1 MRSRSR
7 PPTAHTV
14 SESSA
19 LSSTTVT
26 GPLADLRRWLAHQ
39 GLEAVYVT
47 NPVSIVYLTGF
58 HADPHERLMALAVKG
73 DSATLVVP
81 ALERERA
88 ASNSQQAPVLAWR
101 DGEDPYALVRE
112 ALGECARLGVEKEH
126 LTVRAAESLSSA
138 VGARELI
145 DVAPEIRRLRL
156 TKGTAELESLE
167 RACAITDAVAEELM
181 AALRPGRS
189 ELALAVSI
197 GAAIGE
203 RDASPSF
210 ETSVQSGPNSAMPHH
225 HPGGR
230 KLEAGDLVLFDFG
243 AAFGGYRADL
253 TRMAVVGPPTARQ
266 REIYAVV
273 LQAHDAA
280 IEAVRPGATT
290 GQVDAAAR
298 EVVAAAGFG
307 DYFFH
312 RVGHGLGLETHED
325 PSLDPGSGTVL
336 EPGMVFT
343 IEPGIYLAG
352 WGGIR
357 IEDDVV
363 VEAGGCRI
371 LSKADRKL
379 TVIPLS

>member
-1 MRSRSR
+1 M
-7 PPTAHTV
+7 AH
-14 SESSA
+14 
-19 LSSTTVT
+19 
-26 GPLADLRRWLAHQ
+26 H
-39 GLEAVYVT
+39 GLEAAYIT
-47 NPVSIVYLTGF
+47 SPVSIAYLTGF
-58 HADPHERLMALAVKG
+58 RADPHERLMALAVG
-73 DSATLVVP
+73 AGSTTLVVP

-88 ASNSQQAPVLAWR
+88 ATNSESAAVLAWR

-126 LTVRAAESLSSA
+126 LTVRAAESLGSV
-138 VGARELI
+138 VGARDLL
-145 DVAPEIRRLRL
+145 DVAPELRRLRL
-156 TKGTAELESLE
+156 TKSPAELEKLE
-167 RACAITDAVAEELM
+167 RACAITDSVSEELM
-181 AALRPGRS
+181 AGLRPGQS
-189 ELALAVSI
+189 ELALAVII

-203 RDASPSF
+203 RNASPSF

-230 KLEAGDLVLFDFG
+230 KLEAGDCVLFDFG
-243 AAFGGYRADL
+243 AAFDGYRADL
-253 TRMAVVGPPTARQ
+253 TRMAVVGQPTTRQ

-298 EVVAAAGFG
+298 EVIEAAGFA

-325 PSLDPGSGTVL
+325 PSLDPGSSTVL
-336 EPGMVFT
+336 QPGMVFT
-343 IEPGIYLAG
+343 VEPGVYLPG

-363 VEAGGCRI
+363 VEADGCRV

-379 TVIPLS
+379 RVVPA